1 MRGSSRAFYAGARRR
16 WFASVPAFGYHS
28 PGAHRERAG
37 AERGARA
44 RDRRR
49 RRLGPARRARG
60 RAPAP
65 PARRAAGAR
74 ADGVRA
80 HGGQRTPAG
89 RNSAAARRRPPP
101 RGPGPPP
108 ARPGAAERVR
118 LPLPARL
125 TRPPGA
131 SALLLAR
138 GELLVLV
145 RVHEVLE
152 LRLVLHLDLHEPA
165 LVVGV
170 LVDDRGVVLELGVD
184 GRHRPGERREQLRH
198 GAHGLELAER
208 LALLDLVPYVGQL
221 DGDDLAE
228 LGLAVLGDAQLR
240 AVALD
245 AQPQAILG
253 ELWSVPH
260 R

>member
-28 PGAHRERAG
+28 PGAPRERAG

-44 RDRRR
+44 RVGGR
-49 RRLGPARRARG
+49 RRLGPAGGAGG

-65 PARRAAGAR
+65 PGRGAAGDR
-74 ADGVRA
+74 AEGVRA
-80 HGGQRTPAG
+80 HGAQRAPAG
-89 RNSAAARRRPPP
+89 RAAAAARRRPLP
-101 RGPGPPP
+101 RGPGPPA

-118 LPLPARL
+118 LPLSARL

-131 SALLLAR
+131 SAVLLAR

-145 RVHEVLE
+145 RVHQVLE

-184 GRHRPGERREQLRH
+184 GRHRSGERREQLRH
-198 GAHGLELAER
+198 RAHG
-208 LALLDLVPYVGQL
+208 P
-221 DGDDLAE
+221 
-228 LGLAVLGDAQLR
+228 GL
-240 AVALD
+240 
-245 AQPQAILG
+245 
-253 ELWSVPH
+253 
-260 R
+260 